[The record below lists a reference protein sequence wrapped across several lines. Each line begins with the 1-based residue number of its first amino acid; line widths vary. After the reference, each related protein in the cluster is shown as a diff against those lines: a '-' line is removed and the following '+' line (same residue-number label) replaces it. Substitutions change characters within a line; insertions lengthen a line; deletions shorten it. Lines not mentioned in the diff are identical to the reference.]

1 MSGKCSTFFGAA
13 SGGSTPSPLALPTC
27 YSIGACAFSEVSY
40 LVVTKYV
47 QDQQSDCTFSQTA
60 TTDNWLFDSRT
71 ATTMRWELDAD
82 NWVEWNGDT
91 GLWTYVRSD
100 EPVTTGGA
108 SIGCFNQQES
118 HPSSQ
123 SCSGATFYIKI
134 NGVVYPTISWTVQKN
149 SCIPNIAV

>member
-1 MSGKCSTFFGAA
+1 MDLRPQRRARH
-13 SGGSTPSPLALPTC
+13 
-27 YSIGACAFSEVSY
+27 
-40 LVVTKYV
+40 
-47 QDQQSDCTFSQTA
+47 D
-60 TTDNWLFDSRT
+60 R
-71 ATTMRWELDAD
+71 R
-82 NWVEWNGDT
+82 
-91 GLWTYVRSD
+91 
-100 EPVTTGGA
+100 A